1 MQEETLIRLLRQQN
15 ENALRDVIRQYS
27 AYVSTVIRN
36 VGRGTFNESDVEEM
50 AADVFA
56 AVWQNADKLNGKRLR
71 PYLGVL
77 ARNQAI
83 DCLRRMH
90 FTVPL
95 DEVTLTSGSDI
106 AAETE
111 QKMLSE
117 AVRSVIGG
125 MAENDRDILL
135 RFYFFCEHI
144 PQIAA
149 SLQLSETAAKT
160 RLFRA
165 RKKLLAELRE
175 RGYCYENES
184 V

>member
-36 VGRGTFNESDVEEM
+36 VGKGAFNESDVEEM
-50 AADVFA
+50 AADVFV

-111 QKMLSE
+111 QN
-117 AVRSVIGG
+117 R
-125 MAENDRDILL
+125 
-135 RFYFFCEHI
+135 
-144 PQIAA
+144 
-149 SLQLSETAAKT
+149 
-160 RLFRA
+160 RL
-165 RKKLLAELRE
+165 
-175 RGYCYENES
+175 
-184 V
+184 

>member
-36 VGRGTFNESDVEEM
+36 VGRGSFNESDVEEI
-50 AADVFA
+50 AADVFV
-56 AVWQNADKLNGKRLR
+56 AVWQNAERLNGKKLR

-83 DCLRRMH
+83 DRLRRLH

-106 AAETE
+106 AEETE

-117 AVRSVIGG
+117 TVRSVIGG
-125 MAENDRDILL
+125 MEENDRTILL

-175 RGYCYENES
+175 RGYCYETES